1 MKSVL
6 RYPGAKWS
14 IARWIIDFFPKHHS
28 YLEPFLGS
36 GGVFFTKDRSNIET
50 INDLDGEIVNLFECI
65 RNDPEKLAQQV
76 YFTPYS
82 RQVYDACFT
91 EDPPDDR
98 FARAARL
105 LAQSNMSHGFR
116 TNGRKVGWKNDVV
129 GRERAYAAK
138 NWVELPGI
146 ILDTAERLRGVQI
159 ECSPAAELIE
169 RFNSPDVL
177 VYCDPPYVLS
187 TRGGKQYRCEMT
199 DNDHLQLLDVLKR
212 HNGPVLI
219 SGYESPMY
227 DSELRGWHK
236 EKTTT
241 TDQLSRV
248 RKETLWMN
256 FEPAAQCSIWDMG
269 QPGG

>member
-1 MKSVL
+1 MNSVL
-6 RYPGAKWS
+6 KYPGAKWC
-14 IARWIIDFFPKHHS
+14 IASWIISYFPKHHS

-65 RNDPEKLAQQV
+65 RNDSEKLAQQV

-82 RQVYDACFT
+82 RQVYEQSFMDELPA
-91 EDPPDDR
+91 DKY
-98 FARAARL
+98 ARAAQIL
-105 LAQSNMSHGFR
+105 VQSNMSHGFR
-116 TNGRKVGWKNDVV
+116 SNGRKVGWKNDVA

-138 NWVELPGI
+138 NWVELPDI
-146 ILDTAERLRGVQI
+146 IMDTAERLRGVQI

-169 RFNSPDVL
+169 RFNSPEVL

-199 DNDHLQLLDVLKR
+199 DNDHLHLLDILKR
-212 HNGPVLI
+212 HKGPALI
-219 SGYESPMY
+219 SGYESPLY
-227 DSELRGWHK
+227 ESELRGWHK
-236 EKTTT
+236 ERTTT

-248 RKETLWMN
+248 RKEALWMN
-256 FEPAAQCSIWDMG
+256 FEPMEQTCLF
-269 QPGG
+269 